1 MAEAFGKLPTQSAI
15 LDGELVLIDPR
26 GAAHFYRLMAQM
38 RTSHPDESQL
48 IFLAFD
54 LLQQDGVDLRGL
66 PLSGAKR
73 LLKNLSISGITP

>member
-1 MAEAFGKLPTQSAI
+1 MVDAFEKLPTQAAI

-48 IFLAFD
+48 MFLSPP
-54 LLQQDGVDLRGL
+54 GWR
-66 PLSGAKR
+66 
-73 LLKNLSISGITP
+73 